1 MSERYWAV
9 VPAAGVGSR
18 MGGEIPKQYLDLLG
32 RCVIDHTLERLL
44 SHPLIEAVYV
54 ALSETDGYW
63 QETRFATDP
72 RVVRVEGGAERCHSV
87 LNALQLLANQANG
100 DDWVLVHDA
109 ARPCLSKSDLDQLID
124 HLRDHP
130 VGGLLAVPVQDTLK
144 RVSPESEVVA
154 TEPRDELWRAYTPQ
168 MFRLSMLRDALTQA
182 IDKGALVTDDASA
195 MELAGY
201 RPKIVEGDL
210 GNLKITRPADLP
222 LAAYYLSQS
231 AD

>member
-1 MSERYWAV
+1 MSERFWAV

-44 SHPLIEAVYV
+44 SHPLIEAVYI
-54 ALSETDGYW
+54 ALTQTDGYW
-63 QETRFATDP
+63 DETRFATDP

-87 LNALQLLANQANG
+87 LNALQSLSNKADE

-109 ARPCLSKSDLDQLID
+109 ARPCLSQADLDRLID
-124 HLRDHP
+124 RLRDHP

-144 RVSPESEVVA
+144 RVSPAGEVA
-154 TEPRDELWRAYTPQ
+154 STEPRDELWRAYTPQ

-182 IDKGALVTDDASA
+182 IEKGEMVTDDASA
-195 MELAGY
+195 MELAGFS
-201 RPKIVEGDL
+201 PLIVEGDV
-210 GNLKITRPADLP
+210 GNLKITRPADLS
-222 LAAYYLSQS
+222 LAAYYLSQT
-231 AD
+231 AE